1 MSAAQWRPGTKVAQ
15 RIANALLRASR
26 AGHLPDAYPAWA
38 DTTCVMAVTHTR
50 LTPGTR
56 AQLGRLWRQY
66 GSAAMAEGE
75 APAVREVMET
85 ALRLSA

>member
-1 MSAAQWRPGTKVAQ
+1 VAQ

-26 AGHLPDAYPAWA
+26 AGHLPDAFPAWA
-38 DTTCVMAVTHTR
+38 DTTCVQGITHTR

-75 APAVREVMET
+75 AAEVRDVMET
-85 ALRLSA
+85 ALLLSA